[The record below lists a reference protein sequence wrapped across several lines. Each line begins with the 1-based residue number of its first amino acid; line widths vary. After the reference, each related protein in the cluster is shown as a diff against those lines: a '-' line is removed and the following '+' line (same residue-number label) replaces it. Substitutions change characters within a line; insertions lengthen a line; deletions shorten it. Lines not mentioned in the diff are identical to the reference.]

1 MQRIIVLTS
10 LIILVLAVGASSA
23 SAIDAGLISDLANGK
38 IVLK

>member
-10 LIILVLAVGASSA
+10 LILLALAVGTSGA
-23 SAIDAGLISDLANGK
+23 SAIDAGLVSDLANGT